1 MARKGNRH
9 LVPLLF
15 PPGTAPPLRKLSD
28 PEVQKYAVFQNQIN
42 FFASTQGSEIHVSG
56 SYVLKDVW
64 KNVTL
69 QNLGI
74 VKVTSQ
80 RHRVSTLFSAL
91 VLPQQDIDVFYSH
104 MGHSVK
110 INKDI
115 YQVAL
120 AVLRVTSIG
129 KHLLNMVADED
140 LLLFALPLLSILLLI
155 GIRASEVVEQIIVF
169 TKLQ

>member
-1 MARKGNRH
+1 
-9 LVPLLF
+9 
-15 PPGTAPPLRKLSD
+15 
-28 PEVQKYAVFQNQIN
+28 
-42 FFASTQGSEIHVSG
+42 
-56 SYVLKDVW
+56 
-64 KNVTL
+64 
-69 QNLGI
+69 
-74 VKVTSQ
+74 
-80 RHRVSTLFSAL
+80 
-91 VLPQQDIDVFYSH
+91 